1 MYLFYFRGRNTTP
14 PLLYG
19 LSVKL
24 SVVGCYIMV
33 SEQFVPI
40 EPEDRLIV
48 LLCILC
54 VCVYV
59 LLGYLIDICGINVH
73 EHAFGT

>member
-1 MYLFYFRGRNTTP
+1 MYSFYFRGRNTSP
-14 PLLYG
+14 PSFYD

-40 EPEDRLIV
+40 EPEGWTDYASGHTLG
-48 LLCILC
+48 
-54 VCVYV
+54 VCMCY
-59 LLGYLIDICGINVH
+59 
-73 EHAFGT
+73 

>member
-1 MYLFYFRGRNTTP
+1 MYSFYFRGRNTTL
-14 PLLYG
+14 PLFYD

-40 EPEDRLIV
+40 EPERRTDCTSVHSLYMC
-48 LLCILC
+48 LCAIR
-54 VCVYV
+54 
-59 LLGYLIDICGINVH
+59 ISD
-73 EHAFGT
+73 